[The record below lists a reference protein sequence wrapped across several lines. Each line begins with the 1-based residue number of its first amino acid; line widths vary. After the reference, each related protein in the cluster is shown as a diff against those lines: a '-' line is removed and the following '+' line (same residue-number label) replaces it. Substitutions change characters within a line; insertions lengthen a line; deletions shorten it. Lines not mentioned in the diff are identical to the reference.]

1 MDRISFGKAVNL
13 GYSDLEDM
21 EYIGKIGG
29 YEVYR
34 QDYDYGD
41 YVGTAFDVIDPNVVR
56 GKRQPTYKRV
66 MEIELAQEYSKAW
79 HVNISRVD
87 KKYQGEGLSFR
98 IYRFLLSKIPGF
110 VLQAGT
116 SQSPGGAYILYKLSQ
131 FKDVLIYGRTKAG
144 RPAMMIPNDEL
155 REMQCYNPSK
165 DAYDS
170 DKEFYMFAMK
180 CA

>member
-13 GYSDLEDM
+13 GWFDLEDM
-21 EYIGKIGG
+21 EYLGKLGS

-34 QDYDYGD
+34 ANDDGD
-41 YVGTAFDVIDPNVVR
+41 SVTIEVIDPNTVR
-56 GKRQPTYKRV
+56 GVRLPTYKRV
-66 MEIELAQEYSKAW
+66 MEIELAQLYSKAW

-87 KKYQGEGLSFR
+87 KKYQGKGLSFK

-110 VLQAGT
+110 ILQAGT
-116 SQSPGGAYILYKLSQ
+116 SQSPGGAYIWYKLSQ
-131 FKDVLIYGRTKAG
+131 FKDVIIYGRTKSG

-165 DAYDS
+165 DAYNSVKD
-170 DKEFYMFAMK
+170 FYMFAMK

>member
-13 GYSDLEDM
+13 GWSDLEDM
-21 EYIGKIGG
+21 EYLGKLGG

-34 QDYDYGD
+34 ADPNEFYD
-41 YVGTAFDVIDPNVVR
+41 GTTIEVIDPNVVR

-66 MEIELAQEYSKAW
+66 MEIELAQLYAKNAW

-87 KKYQGEGLSFR
+87 KKYQGQGLSFR
-98 IYRFLLSKIPGF
+98 IYRFLLNKIPGF
-110 VLQAGT
+110 ILQAGT
-116 SQSPGGAYILYKLSQ
+116 SQSPGGAYIWYKLSQ
-131 FKDVLIYGRTKAG
+131 FKDVLVYGRTKAG

-165 DAYDS
+165 NAYDG